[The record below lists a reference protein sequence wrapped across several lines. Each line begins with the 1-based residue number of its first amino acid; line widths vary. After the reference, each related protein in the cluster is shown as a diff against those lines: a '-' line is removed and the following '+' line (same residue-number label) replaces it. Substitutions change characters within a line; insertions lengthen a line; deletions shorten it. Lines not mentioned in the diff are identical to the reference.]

1 MSTRSTPNPLYGEVR
16 RDVSGGAVSWD
27 LRPEERAHRRSVYE
41 EVLREGT
48 VEDVTG
54 YIRLS
59 DLVES
64 LGGALPA

>member
-1 MSTRSTPNPLYGEVR
+1 M
-16 RDVSGGAVSWD
+16 SGGAVSWD